1 MSSLSVNLSLAKLS
15 DIMMTSHLLCLLS
28 VVEENSFPPPS
39 PPPPPPPS
47 DDDGFPP
54 LPIDGSELSAPPPP
68 PPPPP
73 SQEGDGTCLS
83 VRGFIFWASSSLVFS
98 SQFVLLWCFSSVTLQ
113 SRRSRRRRSPP
124 TTRSVSLRVR
134 SGPASRCRYTRSLF
148 LPAVHSCKPTEDG
161 AVIQ

>member
-54 LPIDGSELSAPPPP
+54 LPDDGSELSALHPPPP
-68 PPPPP
+68 PPPG
-73 SQEGDGTCLS
+73 QEVDGTCLS
-83 VRGFIFWASSSLVFS
+83 IRLSVCLWLHFLGFFFSVVFLS
-98 SQFVLLWCFSSVTLQ
+98 VCSSVVFFF
-113 SRRSRRRRSPP
+113 SDPPVPEESPP
-124 TTRSVSLRVR
+124 SLA
-134 SGPASRCRYTRSLF
+134 PHHSLCLSESPLWPR
-148 LPAVHSCKPTEDG
+148 LPLPQHALSLPSCCP
-161 AVIQ
+161 IM